1 MRRSFVALTAS
12 CALSLTAASP
22 SHAQANAAAK
32 RASNTS
38 AFAVGYTDI
47 GPTLGLGGLGS
58 AGLSFGGRFERGV
71 KALPDLGNGV
81 LGFQVSVDYYSY
93 NNRFVGTDFGFSFI
107 PIGATANYHFALASK
122 KVDPFIGAGLGFLV
136 ASTSYDGSDDGSYN
150 SGLYFIGRAG
160 VRYFWKPN
168 MASYADL
175 GAGAAT
181 LNVGLM
187 FGVGGN
193 K

>member
-1 MRRSFVALTAS
+1 MRRSFVALTAL

-32 RASNTS
+32 RPSNSS
-38 AFAVGYTDI
+38 AFSVGYTDV

-58 AGLSFGGRFERGV
+58 AGLSFGGRFERGL

-93 NNRFVGTDFGFSFI
+93 NQNIGTFDYGYSFI
-107 PIGATANYHFALASK
+107 PIGATANYHFALVNK
-122 KVDPFIGAGLGFLV
+122 KVDPFVGAGLGYLV
-136 ASTSYDGSDDGSYN
+136 ANVTNGGSFY

-168 MASYADL
+168 MALYADL

-181 LNVGLM
+181 LNAGLM
-187 FGVGGN
+187 FGLGGS

>member
-1 MRRSFVALTAS
+1 MRRSFVALTAL

-22 SHAQANAAAK
+22 SHAQAKAAAK
-32 RASNTS
+32 RASNSS
-38 AFAVGYTDI
+38 AFSVGYTDV

-58 AGLSFGGRFERGV
+58 AGISFGGRFERGL

-93 NNRFVGTDFGFSFI
+93 NNRFGGTDYGFSFI
-107 PIGATANYHFALASK
+107 PIGATANYHFALENK

-136 ASTSYDGSDDGSYN
+136 TNTSYVGSYN

-168 MASYADL
+168 MALYADL

-181 LNVGLM
+181 LNAGLM